1 MSQSIEIIK
10 SITDDTKEFNDT
22 SDFIKYYELN
32 KTELDKLSTCA
43 LNKKFK
49 VKGYHLGRKKGELKL
64 IPLNLYRPSE
74 YEVHQQDTTLEDKID
89 IINMKLDKLITTFN
103 KLISHN

>member
-10 SITDDTKEFNDT
+10 SITDDTKEFNEAL
-22 SDFIKYYELN
+22 DFIKYYELN

-49 VKGYHLGRKKGELKL
+49 VKGYHLGRKKRR
-64 IPLNLYRPSE
+64 I
-74 YEVHQQDTTLEDKID
+74 KI
-89 IINMKLDKLITTFN
+89 NTF
-103 KLISHN
+103 KFI